1 MPIIPTDE
9 QLGELLADTRDT
21 PVVMINLLRFKADAE
36 GDKAIDGESG
46 EAAYMRYAE
55 SMRRLVE
62 SGGGRFLWMGKVDQ
76 VVIGDTGERF
86 DAAALVEY
94 PSRSGFIEIAMKA
107 EQTGISGDRAAGLDS
122 QWLFASTTGFSLA
135 DDRPNDQADN

>member
-9 QLGELLADTRDT
+9 QLGELLADNRDT
-21 PVVMINLLRFKADAE
+21 PVVMINLLRFKAEAD
-36 GDKAIDGESG
+36 GGKAIDGESG
-46 EAAYMRYAE
+46 ESAYMRYAE

-94 PSRSGFIEIAMKA
+94 PSRSGFIELAMKA
-107 EQTGISGDRAAGLDS
+107 EQSGISGDRAAGLDS

-135 DDRPNDQADN
+135 DDRPNDQADD

>member
-1 MPIIPTDE
+1 MPIVPTDE

-21 PVVMINLLRFKADAE
+21 PVVMINLLRFKAEAE
-36 GDKAIDGESG
+36 GDKAIGGESG

-62 SGGGRFLWMGKVDQ
+62 SGGGRFLWVGKVDQ

-94 PSRSGFIEIAMKA
+94 PSRSGFIEMAMKA

-122 QWLFASTTGFSLA
+122 QWLFASTTGFSLVE
-135 DDRPNDQADN
+135 DRANDQADD

>member
-1 MPIIPTDE
+1 MPIVPTDD

-21 PVVMINLLRFKADAE
+21 PVVMINLLRFKSEAE
-36 GDKAIDGESG
+36 GQKAIDGESG

-55 SMRRLVE
+55 SMRCLVE

-76 VVIGDTGERF
+76 VVIGDSGEEF
-86 DAAALVEY
+86 DVAALVEY
-94 PSRSGFIEIAMKA
+94 PSRRGFIEAATKA
-107 EQTGISGDRAAGLDS
+107 EQTGITGDRAAGLES

-135 DDRPNDQADN
+135 DDRPNDQADD

>member
-1 MPIIPTDE
+1 MVKTNENKSLSTVLD
-9 QLGELLADTRDT
+9 ELLRLK
-21 PVVMINLLRFKADAE
+21 PPIRVGSDAV
-36 GDKAIDGESG
+36 KK
-46 EAAYMRYAE
+46 Y
-55 SMRRLVE
+55 RRAGLAPGPVE

-94 PSRSGFIEIAMKA
+94 PSRSGFIEMAMKA

-122 QWLFASTTGFSLA
+122 QWLFASTTGFSLVE
-135 DDRPNDQADN
+135 DRANDQADD

>member
-1 MPIIPTDE
+1 MPIVPSDE

-21 PVVMINLLRFKADAE
+21 PVVMINLLRFKTEAE

-46 EAAYMRYAE
+46 ESAYMRYAE

-94 PSRSGFIEIAMKA
+94 PSRSGFIELAMKA
-107 EQTGISGDRAAGLDS
+107 EQSGISGDRAAGLDS
-122 QWLFASTTGFSLA
+122 QWLFASTTGFSLVN
-135 DDRPNDQADN
+135 DRANDQADD

>member
-1 MPIIPTDE
+1 MPIVPTDE
-9 QLGELLADTRDT
+9 QLGELLADTRQT
-21 PVVMINLLRFKADAE
+21 PVVMINLLRFKAEAE
-36 GDKAIDGESG
+36 GQKAIDGESG

-94 PSRSGFIEIAMKA
+94 PSRSGFIEMAMKA

-122 QWLFASTTGFSLA
+122 QWLFASTTGFSLVE
-135 DDRPNDQADN
+135 DRANDQADD